1 MKALGDIAD
10 RLIDRANDWL
20 DSTSASDISLRVP
33 DERVRNCIALA
44 GKLQIE
50 VARLNLDKRRLDIV
64 AKGRGHTMLTDEQYE
79 DGMRNLRVEAMR
91 EMSTEDLAFE
101 VKRRQRVES

>member
-1 MKALGDIAD
+1 MRALSDIAD

-20 DSTSASDISLRVP
+20 DSTNLEDISLRIP

-50 VARLNLDKRRLDIV
+50 VARLDLDKRRLDIV
-64 AKGRGHTMLTDEQYE
+64 AKGRGHTQLTDAEYE
-79 DGMRNLRVEAMR
+79 DGMRKLQQEAMR
-91 EMSTEDLAFE
+91 EMSTADLAIE